1 MKNFWKG
8 VAHLLVTAAV
18 YAVGHPDEV
27 IKIIG
32 VIKDAKAKSKP
43 V

>member
-1 MKNFWKG
+1 MKAFWKG

-32 VIKDAKAKSKP
+32 AIKTAKTKP
-43 V
+43 S

>member
-8 VAHLLVTAAV
+8 VAHVLVTTAI
-18 YAVGHPDEV
+18 YAVGHPDDV

-32 VIKDAKAKSKP
+32 AIKAAKKP
-43 V
+43 S